1 MTKRLTV
8 ILRRG
13 IVGTVQW
20 THKTQAEAFKRACA
34 LADLHMTALQMHG
47 EDAYVIDA
55 SDYYSKAS
63 I

>member
-1 MTKRLTV
+1 M
-8 ILRRG
+8 
-13 IVGTVQW
+13 GTVQW